1 MYNIIDIII
10 LWCQFIWVNNYCFVN
25 DNIFIISDEDYKN
38 LLSYNKDG
46 TFRNTISI
54 PKNYSYIPQNI
65 YSDEKSIYML
75 MQSQKGN
82 LAIGYYNLPQSRH
95 RMDAIVKYDVE
106 NGVFD
111 FIYKT
116 RNKHERIIGYKDDFI
131 ICLSY
136 NNLYRI
142 NVNTH
147 KEERFAKI
155 NVSDAIFEICG
166 NKILVWND
174 NKYYGAYDIN

>member
-1 MYNIIDIII
+1 
-10 LWCQFIWVNNYCFVN
+10 
-25 DNIFIISDEDYKN
+25 
-38 LLSYNKDG
+38 
-46 TFRNTISI
+46 
-54 PKNYSYIPQNI
+54 NI

-147 KEERFAKI
+147 KEERFAKT

-166 NKILVWND
+166 NKVFVWND

>member
-1 MYNIIDIII
+1 MQELSKIACQIYID
-10 LWCQFIWVNNYCFVN
+10 
-25 DNIFIISDEDYKN
+25 DDE
-38 LLSYNKDG
+38 
-46 TFRNTISI
+46 
-54 PKNYSYIPQNI
+54 
-65 YSDEKSIYML
+65 
-75 MQSQKGN
+75 
-82 LAIGYYNLPQSRH
+82 YYFLG
-95 RMDAIVKYDVE
+95 I

-174 NKYYGAYDIN
+174 NKYYG